1 MFYEQLMK
9 ICTQKNIKATS
20 LLKELNIPTG
30 SLGNWKNGAMPNSK
44 VVILISTHLN
54 VSCDYLLIGSESET
68 NYLTDDEKKT
78 LSIYRKLNEDDKM
91 KARGYIN
98 ELNEK
103 NKTTESFYEEIGK
116 LA

>member
-1 MFYEQLMK
+1 MK

-54 VSCDYLLIGSESET
+54 VSCDYLLTGSEPASD
-68 NYLTDDEKKT
+68 NLFDDEKRILNYYK
-78 LSIYRKLNEDDKM
+78 KLNEDDKM
-91 KARGYIN
+91 KARGYIK
-98 ELNEK
+98 ELYERSEADK
-103 NKTTESFYEEIGK
+103 FYEENAK